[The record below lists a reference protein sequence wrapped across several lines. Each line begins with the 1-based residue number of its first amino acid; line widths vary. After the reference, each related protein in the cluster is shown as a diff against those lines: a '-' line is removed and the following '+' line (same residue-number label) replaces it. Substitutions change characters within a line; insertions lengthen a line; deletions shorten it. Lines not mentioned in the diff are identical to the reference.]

1 MCKSVCKNARY
12 ISLRERACGASVRH
26 QSARNGERCVYWSWY
41 CEPDVKDRRA
51 LCANVIW
58 IVNMCLLY
66 NKYLQLNNSRLLY
79 ILPPSFHPYT
89 HHPFHH
95 WCRCGLKS
103 PVTDLP
109 IRPWV
114 SQQERNEAQQ
124 MKYYHGSTA
133 KNNDN
138 TYNKEKENSDF
149 KVYQRQDRKQ
159 ATWCLFSG
167 TQNSQNQC
175 RLLMT
180 SNKNEREERKKNIRR
195 EVLPINMKFF

>member
-1 MCKSVCKNARY
+1 MHAGHQLASVR
-12 ISLRERACGASVRH
+12 LQLASVRH

-103 PVTDLP
+103 PVNDLP

-114 SQQERNEAQQ
+114 TQQEINEAQQ
-124 MKYYHGSTA
+124 MKYYHF
-133 KNNDN
+133 KNGL
-138 TYNKEKENSDF
+138 KQE
-149 KVYQRQDRKQ
+149 QRQHLQQRKRKFWFQ
-159 ATWCLFSG
+159 SLST
-167 TQNSQNQC
+167 TRQK
-175 RLLMT
+175 T
-180 SNKNEREERKKNIRR
+180 SNVMFIFRNAEFSKSMPTPDDIE
-195 EVLPINMKFF
+195 

>member
-1 MCKSVCKNARY
+1 MCEDCSNIIEHIWYWSICYLSLY
-12 ISLRERACGASVRH
+12 IQEINILYH
-26 QSARNGERCVYWSWY
+26 QSIF
-41 CEPDVKDRRA
+41 
-51 LCANVIW
+51 LHF
-58 IVNMCLLY
+58 LF
-66 NKYLQLNNSRLLY
+66 
-79 ILPPSFHPYT
+79 ILFVQ
-89 HHPFHH
+89 
-95 WCRCGLKS
+95 WCRNRLKS
-103 PVTDLP
+103 TVADLP

-114 SQQERNEAQQ
+114 SQRERNEAQQ

-149 KVYQRQDRKQ
+149 KVFRRQDRKT

-180 SNKNEREERKKNIRR
+180 SNKNEREERKKKYTTWSSANQHEIF
-195 EVLPINMKFF
+195 LKTYILLKSTY